1 MAKFNDLIT
10 ELEIDETFTKPV
22 RKTKIKFDSVKAST
36 IKQPDMNYM
45 ADVLFMPETKKKI
58 KYLLVVVDLGTD
70 EFDIE
75 PMLKLNSN
83 MVLSAIQR
91 IF

>member
-1 MAKFNDLIT
+1 
-10 ELEIDETFTKPV
+10 
-22 RKTKIKFDSVKAST
+22 
-36 IKQPDMNYM
+36 MNYM

-91 IF
+91 MYL